1 MLKPKDESVSDSSTS
16 IARDGPSSGD
26 IARPGVSLSGEIPC
40 AGDRSKHGRAVDDW
54 IRRFMLD
61 LGAAES
67 SFAAK
72 RAAVEERVPHA
83 QLRLCLQSDPSMQ
96 AMLPALPVCVSL
108 GDETCGPFRIAPSGV
123 VLLAPIL
130 LADSAAMA
138 MALRWAI
145 EARGAAHRESD
156 VSGIIAASVRHA
168 QHLFEML
175 RGGSRDLMLSVLP
188 GDVAVDLARSASG
201 ASTPL
206 CRWVAQLVGATLD
219 DGQGPP
225 SDESEFDLPVE
236 SILVRGG
243 DSRLTIDP
251 ISGLNRY
258 GVCPRPRPEAIHFS
272 SSTASAVSEHGF
284 LACELLRRWARDFVR
299 SGVSEDEIR
308 ASIMD
313 TIVRGLQDLLGLEEA
328 GSDVVVLPSGTDA
341 ELATVMMATAASGNR
356 RLTSIL
362 IAPDESGRGVR
373 MAASGQYFDSES
385 SNGVPISKGA
395 RAFGGPEP
403 AVLEVPIRDRDCRER
418 SLEEIDRDVN
428 ELVSAAIAAGD
439 HVLVHVL
446 HGSKT
451 GLIAPSRDAIARLRR
466 EHPDRVDIAIDAC
479 QLRSDWLELG
489 ELVRAGCVVQ
499 TSGSKFLTGPPFS
512 GALLLPT
519 SYRGRLEAVQEHLAK
534 APAVAHSECWRGWW
548 RGRLERASA
557 APSAAPSFRWIP
569 ALLEAELY
577 RQVPREK
584 IVDAME
590 RFRTE
595 IVPRVTASHHLRP
608 LDDAIATDDRTET
621 LRWSIVAF
629 EVMAARGDGSLAAL
643 AAESGQRFF
652 ERLNEDLSSGH
663 PGGMRESDRAI
674 ASVCC
679 HIGQPVTL
687 ERDGSHV
694 TVLRLVLGARF
705 FNAIGHVNGPGS
717 EAALESEISDAK
729 RVLAKIEWL
738 ASRWWQYDRS
748 FGGSA

>member
-1 MLKPKDESVSDSSTS
+1 MSDSSTS
-16 IARDGPSSGD
+16 MACETEEFGTIARSESACASE
-26 IARPGVSLSGEIPC
+26 IRSLQ
-40 AGDRSKHGRAVDDW
+40 DRSRLGLSVDAW
-54 IRRFMLD
+54 IRRLMLD
-61 LGAAES
+61 LGS
-67 SFAAK
+67 TGSVVVPT
-72 RAAVEERVPHA
+72 RTAVEERVPHA

-145 EARGAAHRESD
+145 EAREAAHRDSNA
-156 VSGIIAASVRHA
+156 SGIIAASVRHA
-168 QHLFEML
+168 QCLFEML

-188 GDVAVDLARSASG
+188 GDVAIDLARSGSG
-201 ASTPL
+201 APMSL

-219 DGQGPP
+219 NDQIPQAG
-225 SDESEFDLPVE
+225 DSEFDLPLE

-272 SSTASAVSEHGF
+272 SSTASAISEHGF
-284 LACELLRRWARDFVR
+284 LACELLRRWARDAVR
-299 SGVSEDEIR
+299 AGMSEDQMR
-308 ASIMD
+308 ASVMD
-313 TIVRGLQDLLGLEEA
+313 AIARRLEDLLGLDETN
-328 GSDVVVLPSGTDA
+328 SDVVILPSGTDA
-341 ELATVMMATAASGNR
+341 ELATVMMATAASGQR

-385 SNGVPISKGA
+385 SNGVAIAKGA

-403 AVLEVPIRDRDCRER
+403 VVLEVPIRDRDCRER
-418 SLEEIDRDVN
+418 SAEEIDRDVH

-451 GLIAPSRDAIARLRR
+451 GLIAPSREAIARLRR
-466 EHPDRVDIAIDAC
+466 EHPDQVDIAVDAC
-479 QLRSDWLELG
+479 QLRSDWIELG
-489 ELVRAGCVVQ
+489 QLVRAGCVVQ

-519 SYRGRLEAVQEHLAK
+519 SYRGRLEAVQENLAK

-548 RGRLERASA
+548 RGRLEHSTA
-557 APSAAPSFRWIP
+557 APSVGPSFRWIP

-584 IVDAME
+584 ILDAME
-590 RFRTE
+590 RFRSE
-595 IVPRVTASHHLRP
+595 IVSRVAASHHLRP
-608 LDDAIATDDRTET
+608 LDDAIATDDEAES

-643 AAESGQRFF
+643 AADSGQRFF
-652 ERLNEDLSSGH
+652 ERLNEDLSRGH
-663 PGGMRESDRAI
+663 TAGMRESDRAI

-705 FNAIGHVNGPGS
+705 FNTIGHVAGPAS

-738 ASRWWQYDRS
+738 ASRWWQYDPS
-748 FGGSA
+748 SGGSA